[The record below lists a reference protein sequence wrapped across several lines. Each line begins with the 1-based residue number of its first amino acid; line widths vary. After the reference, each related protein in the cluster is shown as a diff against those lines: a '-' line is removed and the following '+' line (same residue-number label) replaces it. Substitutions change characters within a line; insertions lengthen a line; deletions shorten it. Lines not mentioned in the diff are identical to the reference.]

1 MLMTEIA
8 IQRFLNLIDYW
19 TPHVLVAILIFL
31 GFWLIARLS
40 DRFIGRVFSRAGLN
54 VLVATLLSRAAHI
67 ALVVF
72 GVVTAL
78 GTLGINISALVAGL
92 GLTGFAVGFA
102 LRDTISNLLA
112 GVLLLIYRPFDIN
125 QYIDV
130 SGFQGT
136 VVAIDLRY
144 TTLDNQGV
152 RILIPNSKLF
162 TDPITVRKS

>member
-1 MLMTEIA
+1 MMDIA
-8 IQRFLNLIDYW
+8 IDRFLKLIDYW
-19 TPHVLVAILIFL
+19 TPRVLVAMLIFF
-31 GFWLIARLS
+31 GFWLAARVV
-40 DRFIGRVFSRAGLN
+40 DRAISKAFTHTRLN
-54 VLVATLLSRAAHI
+54 VLVTTLLSRSAHI

-72 GVVTAL
+72 GLVTAL
-78 GTLGINISALVAGL
+78 GTLGLNISALVAGL

-144 TTLDNQGV
+144 TTLEDQGV

-162 TDPITVRKS
+162 TDPIKVLRKV

>member
-1 MLMTEIA
+1 MTEVA
-8 IQRFLNLIDYW
+8 FERFLKLMDYW
-19 TPHVLVAILIFL
+19 APHVLVAILIFV
-31 GFWLIARLS
+31 GFWLAARIS
-40 DRFIGRVFSRAGLN
+40 DRAISKVFSHTRLN
-54 VLVATLLSRAAHI
+54 VLVTTLLSRAAHI
-67 ALVVF
+67 ALIVF
-72 GVVTAL
+72 GFVTAL

-102 LRDTISNLLA
+102 LRDTISNLLS

-125 QYIDV
+125 QYIEV
-130 SGFQGT
+130 SGYQGM

-144 TTLDNQGV
+144 TTLDHENV